1 MQRLDRILAV
11 IDPTVDAQPAA
22 LKAARLAR
30 ACGASLELFACDFAP
45 ALTAAPFFDT
55 DQLRTLREQ
64 FLAGRTQALEA
75 LAAGLRADGLEVTTH
90 VHWDHPL
97 YEGIL
102 RRIAEFA
109 PDLVVKDTHFHPP
122 VRRAL
127 FSNTD
132 WHLIRACPVP
142 LLLARQAAWPE
153 RPLVLA
159 ALDPDHRHAKPVALD
174 TDILGAARLVARAL
188 DGTVEAVHAFFP
200 AALLAAT
207 TGMAGA
213 PMAADVAWT
222 DVLESERTRVTD
234 ALRAT
239 VRSAGSPDVA
249 MRVLQGAAAD
259 VLPGHAEQTGAT
271 LIVMGAVTRG
281 RLRERLVGST
291 AERVLDRLACD
302 VLVVKPVDF
311 VQTLPF

>member
-11 IDPTVDAQPAA
+11 IDPTVDAQPAV

-30 ACGASLELFACDFAP
+30 ACGAALELFACDFAP

-55 DQLRTLREQ
+55 DQLRRLRED
-64 FLAGRTQALEA
+64 FLAGRAQALET
-75 LAAGLRADGLEVTTH
+75 LATGLRADGLEVGTH

-102 RRIAEFA
+102 RRIEEFA

-122 VRRAL
+122 VRRAF

-174 TDILGAARLVARAL
+174 TDILDAARLVADAL
-188 DGTVEAVHAFFP
+188 DGSVEAVHAFFP
-200 AALLAAT
+200 AALLAVT
-207 TGMAGA
+207 TGMAGIPLA
-213 PMAADVAWT
+213 TDAAWADVI
-222 DVLESERTRVTD
+222 DDERARVTQ
-234 ALRAT
+234 ALHST
-239 VRSAGSPDVA
+239 VRAAGITDAPIH
-249 MRVLQGAAAD
+249 VLQGAAAD
-259 VLPGHAEQTGAT
+259 VLPRHVEQAGAA
-271 LIVMGAVTRG
+271 LLVMGGVTRG

-291 AERVLDRLACD
+291 AERVLDRLSCD
-302 VLVVKPVDF
+302 VLVVKPADF
-311 VQTLPF
+311 ARTLPF